1 MEIRKA
7 RMKARDILES
17 GVYSFLSRNEILHAL
32 RKSPRD
38 AKPLTIEEDKKLLL
52 GFEKKT
58 CPAYAYE
65 FHEWYKDRW
74 GCWDTN
80 FQCLIFLEGAM
91 YVREARSPTNKEL
104 IEKEFEKLTWVG
116 ITITKDKGKILQDL
130 SLERMAEF
138 YVDHFKILMET
149 DNGN

>member
-1 MEIRKA
+1 MDIRKA
-7 RMKARDILES
+7 RIKAREIVNG
-17 GVYSFLSRNEILHAL
+17 GVYPFLCRSEILDAL
-32 RKSPRD
+32 RKPPRD
-38 AKPLTIEEDKKLLL
+38 AKPLTIKEDKKLLL
-52 GFEKKT
+52 EFEKKT
-58 CPAYAYE
+58 CPAHAYE

-80 FQCLIFLEGAM
+80 FQCLIFLEGIM
-91 YVREARSPTNKEL
+91 YVREARSPVHKEL
-104 IEKEFEKLTWVG
+104 IEKEFEKLAWVG
-116 ITITKDKGKILQDL
+116 ITITKDKGKILQDG